1 MAKEEKKAPKLRF
14 NGYTNDWERK
24 KLGILITRV
33 KSYPLSR
40 SVEVKKETD
49 VKYVHY
55 GDIHTNIADEIDKNN
70 NLPFINEI
78 YKEYD
83 ELKLDDVIVADA
95 SEDYKGIADAAV
107 IISNLPYTIIAGLH
121 TIALRPTSLIKG
133 YFLYHIFK
141 TENFKRF
148 GYKIGTGLKVF
159 GISYNNLAKYKV
171 YYPQEIEEQKKIIGI
186 LSNLT
191 NSINLHERKCEELAL
206 IKKAL
211 LQKLFPKK
219 DEFKPEVR
227 YKNFSDAWEQRKLG
241 EILSDLYNGQTPSRN
256 VKSYWKGDIPWLTS
270 GELNHGIVEETIEK
284 ISESGKKA
292 ANLRLIPSGTIV
304 IAITGLEA
312 PGTRGNCAI
321 LGIDTT
327 VNQSVMALVVKNN
340 IDTQFIFQWY
350 KKIGEE
356 YGIRY
361 TQGTKQQSYN
371 YDLVKILPI
380 TIPTTTEEQQK
391 IGSFFNQLDS
401 LIALH
406 QRKLEKL
413 KQLKKFLLQNMFI

>member
-1 MAKEEKKAPKLRF
+1 M
-14 NGYTNDWERK
+14 
-24 KLGILITRV
+24 
-33 KSYPLSR
+33 
-40 SVEVKKETD
+40 EVKKETD

-256 VKSYWKGDIPWLTS
+256 VKSYWKSDIPWLTS

>member
-1 MAKEEKKAPKLRF
+1 MGQSPSSRNYTENPSDYILVQGNADMKNGHVVPRVWTTQITKQAEKGDLILSVRAPVGDIGKTDYDIVIGRGVAAIKGNSFIFQLLTKMKL
-14 NGYTNDWERK
+14 NGYWTRFSTGSTFESINSDNIKNAQIMIPNLKEQEK
-24 KLGILITRV
+24 IGNTFSSIDSLITLHQRKLDKLKRV
-33 KSYPLSR
+33 KSAYL
-40 SVEVKKETD
+40 
-49 VKYVHY
+49 
-55 GDIHTNIADEIDKNN
+55 
-70 NLPFINEI
+70 
-78 YKEYD
+78 
-83 ELKLDDVIVADA
+83 
-95 SEDYKGIADAAV
+95 
-107 IISNLPYTIIAGLH
+107 
-121 TIALRPTSLIKG
+121 
-133 YFLYHIFK
+133 
-141 TENFKRF
+141 TE
-148 GYKIGTGLKVF
+148 
-159 GISYNNLAKYKV
+159 
-171 YYPQEIEEQKKIIGI
+171 
-186 LSNLT
+186 
-191 NSINLHERKCEELAL
+191 
-206 IKKAL
+206 
-211 LQKLFPKK
+211 LFPAEGEREPKRR
-219 DEFKPEVR
+219 FPG
-227 YKNFSDAWEQRKLG
+227 FTGAWEQRKLG

-340 IDTQFIFQWY
+340 IDTQFVFQWY

-406 QRKLEKL
+406 QRKPK
-413 KQLKKFLLQNMFI
+413 

>member
-1 MAKEEKKAPKLRF
+1 MSKDKKRLVPVRRFKEFENSAAWEQRRLGEVAKITMGQSPSSRNYTENPSDYILVQGNADMKNGHVVPRVWTTQITKQAEKGDLILSVRAPVGDIGKTDYDIVIGRGVAAIKGNSFIFQLLTKMKL
-14 NGYTNDWERK
+14 NGYWTRFSTGSTFESINSDNIKNAQIMIPNLKEQEK
-24 KLGILITRV
+24 IGNTFSSIDSLITLHQRKLDKLKRV
-33 KSYPLSR
+33 KSAYL
-40 SVEVKKETD
+40 
-49 VKYVHY
+49 
-55 GDIHTNIADEIDKNN
+55 
-70 NLPFINEI
+70 
-78 YKEYD
+78 
-83 ELKLDDVIVADA
+83 
-95 SEDYKGIADAAV
+95 
-107 IISNLPYTIIAGLH
+107 
-121 TIALRPTSLIKG
+121 
-133 YFLYHIFK
+133 
-141 TENFKRF
+141 TE
-148 GYKIGTGLKVF
+148 
-159 GISYNNLAKYKV
+159 
-171 YYPQEIEEQKKIIGI
+171 
-186 LSNLT
+186 
-191 NSINLHERKCEELAL
+191 
-206 IKKAL
+206 
-211 LQKLFPKK
+211 LFPAEGEREPKRR
-219 DEFKPEVR
+219 FPG
-227 YKNFSDAWEQRKLG
+227 FTGAWEQRKLG

-321 LGIDTT
+321 LGIGTT

-340 IDTQFIFQWY
+340 IDTQFVFQWY

-406 QRKLEKL
+406 QRKLDKL
-413 KQLKKFLLQNMFI
+413 KKMKAAYLNEMFV

>member
-1 MAKEEKKAPKLRF
+1 MGQSPSSK
-14 NGYTNDWERK
+14 NYTNNSSDHILVQGNADMKNGHVEPRVWTTQITKQAK
-24 KLGILITRV
+24 KGDLIL
-33 KSYPLSR
+33 
-40 SVEVKKETD
+40 SVRAPV
-49 VKYVHY
+49 
-55 GDIHTNIADEIDKNN
+55 GDIGKTDYDVVIGRGVAAIKG
-70 NLPFINEI
+70 NEYI
-78 YKEYD
+78 FQ
-83 ELKLDDVIVADA
+83 V
-95 SEDYKGIADAAV
+95 
-107 IISNLPYTIIAGLH
+107 
-121 TIALRPTSLIKG
+121 LIKMKDSG
-133 YFLYHIFK
+133 YW
-141 TENFKRF
+141 TRF
-148 GYKIGTGLKVF
+148 STGSTF
-159 GISYNNLAKYKV
+159 
-171 YYPQEIEEQKKIIGI
+171 E
-186 LSNLT
+186 
-191 NSINLHERKCEELAL
+191 SINSSNIRNAQIMIPKDDEQTKIAKVLTFLDNTIQLHERKCEELAL

-219 DEFKPEVR
+219 DEIKPEVR

-256 VKSYWKGDIPWLTS
+256 VKSYWKSDIPWLTS

>member
-1 MAKEEKKAPKLRF
+1 MKNGHVVPRVWTTQITKQAEKGDLILSVRAPVGDIGKTDYDIVIGRGVAAIKGNSFIFQLLTKMKL
-14 NGYTNDWERK
+14 NGYWTRFSTGSTFESINSDNIKNAQIMIPNLKEQEK
-24 KLGILITRV
+24 IGNTFSSIDSLITLHQRKLDKLKRV
-33 KSYPLSR
+33 KSAYL
-40 SVEVKKETD
+40 
-49 VKYVHY
+49 
-55 GDIHTNIADEIDKNN
+55 
-70 NLPFINEI
+70 
-78 YKEYD
+78 
-83 ELKLDDVIVADA
+83 
-95 SEDYKGIADAAV
+95 
-107 IISNLPYTIIAGLH
+107 
-121 TIALRPTSLIKG
+121 
-133 YFLYHIFK
+133 
-141 TENFKRF
+141 TE
-148 GYKIGTGLKVF
+148 
-159 GISYNNLAKYKV
+159 
-171 YYPQEIEEQKKIIGI
+171 
-186 LSNLT
+186 
-191 NSINLHERKCEELAL
+191 
-206 IKKAL
+206 
-211 LQKLFPKK
+211 LFPAEGEREPKRR
-219 DEFKPEVR
+219 FPG
-227 YKNFSDAWEQRKLG
+227 FTGAWEQRKLG

-340 IDTQFIFQWY
+340 IDTQFVFQWY

-406 QRKLEKL
+406 QRKPK
-413 KQLKKFLLQNMFI
+413 

>member
-1 MAKEEKKAPKLRF
+1 M
-14 NGYTNDWERK
+14 YTNYRYKIVETSTYAILKEDAVVSNGNEIVIPSSGETSVDIARASWIAQK
-24 KLGILITRV
+24 GIIIGSDLNIIRPTSSV
-33 KSYPLSR
+33 HPLFLALSL
-40 SVEVKKETD
+40 SNNQ
-49 VKYVHY
+49 VKYNLAKVAQGNSIVHLY
-55 GDIHTNIADEIDKNN
+55 NN
-70 NLPFINEI
+70 NLKKVNI
-78 YKEYD
+78 YFPN
-83 ELKLDDVIVADA
+83 IVEQNRIGNILN
-95 SEDYKGIADAAV
+95 S
-107 IISNLPYTIIAGLH
+107 ISNCI
-121 TIALRPTSLIKG
+121 
-133 YFLYHIFK
+133 
-141 TENFKRF
+141 
-148 GYKIGTGLKVF
+148 
-159 GISYNNLAKYKV
+159 
-171 YYPQEIEEQKKIIGI
+171 Q
-186 LSNLT
+186 
-191 NSINLHERKCEELAL
+191 LHERKCEELAL

>member
-1 MAKEEKKAPKLRF
+1 MSKDKKRLVPVRRFKEF
-14 NGYTNDWERK
+14 
-24 KLGILITRV
+24 
-33 KSYPLSR
+33 
-40 SVEVKKETD
+40 
-49 VKYVHY
+49 
-55 GDIHTNIADEIDKNN
+55 
-70 NLPFINEI
+70 
-78 YKEYD
+78 
-83 ELKLDDVIVADA
+83 
-95 SEDYKGIADAAV
+95 
-107 IISNLPYTIIAGLH
+107 
-121 TIALRPTSLIKG
+121 
-133 YFLYHIFK
+133 
-141 TENFKRF
+141 EN
-148 GYKIGTGLKVF
+148 
-159 GISYNNLAKYKV
+159 SA
-171 YYPQEIEEQKKIIGI
+171 
-186 LSNLT
+186 
-191 NSINLHERKCEELAL
+191 
-206 IKKAL
+206 
-211 LQKLFPKK
+211 
-219 DEFKPEVR
+219 
-227 YKNFSDAWEQRKLG
+227 AWEQRKLG

-340 IDTQFIFQWY
+340 IDTQFVFQWY

-406 QRKLEKL
+406 QRKLDKL
-413 KQLKKFLLQNMFI
+413 KRVKSAYLTELFPAEGEREPKRRFPGFTGAWEQRKIIDLLNQPITDGPHETPNLVEKGIPFISADAIVDNRIDFSRKRGFITKEYDLQCRKKYSPELYDVYLVKSGSTVGKVAIVETTKQFNIWSPLAAMRCKGKTNPYFLYFLFQTKENQNQVKSKASNGTQPNLSMREIEQFNVQIPSLHDEQKKIGDFFKQLDSLIALHQRKPK

>member
-1 MAKEEKKAPKLRF
+1 MSKDKKRLVPVRRFKEF
-14 NGYTNDWERK
+14 
-24 KLGILITRV
+24 
-33 KSYPLSR
+33 
-40 SVEVKKETD
+40 
-49 VKYVHY
+49 
-55 GDIHTNIADEIDKNN
+55 
-70 NLPFINEI
+70 
-78 YKEYD
+78 
-83 ELKLDDVIVADA
+83 
-95 SEDYKGIADAAV
+95 
-107 IISNLPYTIIAGLH
+107 
-121 TIALRPTSLIKG
+121 
-133 YFLYHIFK
+133 
-141 TENFKRF
+141 EN
-148 GYKIGTGLKVF
+148 
-159 GISYNNLAKYKV
+159 SA
-171 YYPQEIEEQKKIIGI
+171 
-186 LSNLT
+186 
-191 NSINLHERKCEELAL
+191 
-206 IKKAL
+206 
-211 LQKLFPKK
+211 
-219 DEFKPEVR
+219 
-227 YKNFSDAWEQRKLG
+227 AWEQRKLG

-406 QRKLEKL
+406 QRKLDKL
-413 KQLKKFLLQNMFI
+413 KKMKAAYLNEMFV